1 MPLKLNTHQL
11 MWLVGL
17 VALIMVFLLSLR
29 FGSITFSL
37 SEVLTGLLSF
47 GDEQMEMTSRILVDL
62 RLPRALLA
70 IIGGAGLAMVG
81 ALLQTATRNDLA
93 DPFLFGLSAGA
104 SAGAVLVITRLGDA
118 LGAWTLP
125 VAAFIGGIVS
135 ASAVIVLFSMQ
146 KKRGNDN
153 LVLCGLAISFLFG
166 AATSFLIYSGDQRA
180 ASSILFWTMGGLG
193 LARWDNLL
201 FALAGLLCVVGLAF
215 KRYRALDTLLVGD
228 QTIHSLGINV
238 HRLRSEIFIC
248 CAFCTASIVALTGV
262 VGFIG
267 LMVPHLVRPF
277 TGMTHKYVL
286 PLVALWGA
294 VMLTTGDVIS
304 RTILSPQEL
313 PVGIITAALG
323 GTFVLYL
330 VWKKS

>member
-11 MWLVGL
+11 MWLFGL
-17 VALIMVFLLSLR
+17 IVLTLMFLLSLR
-29 FGSITFSL
+29 FGSITLSL
-37 SEVLTGLLSF
+37 SEVLTGLMSF

-118 LGAWTLP
+118 LGSWTLP
-125 VAAFIGGIVS
+125 VAAFSGGIVS
-135 ASAVIVLFSMQ
+135 ALAVIVLFSMQ

-201 FALAGLLCVVGLAF
+201 FALLGLLCVVGLAF
-215 KRYRALDTLLVGD
+215 KRYRSLDTLLVG
-228 QTIHSLGINV
+228 T
-238 HRLRSEIFIC
+238 
-248 CAFCTASIVALTGV
+248 
-262 VGFIG
+262 
-267 LMVPHLVRPF
+267 RPF
-277 TGMTHKYVL
+277 TRWGLMCIAYAAKSLFVVPSAPHRL
-286 PLVALWGA
+286 WPSLV
-294 VMLTTGDVIS
+294 
-304 RTILSPQEL
+304 
-313 PVGIITAALG
+313 
-323 GTFVLYL
+323 
-330 VWKKS
+330 

>member
-1 MPLKLNTHQL
+1 MQLKRANHQL
-11 MWLVGL
+11 LWLVGL
-17 VALIMVFLLSLR
+17 VALIVMFLLSLR
-29 FGSITFSL
+29 FGSLTFS
-37 SEVLTGLLSF
+37 SREVLTGLMSF
-47 GDEQMEMTSRILVDL
+47 GDEQMAMTSRILLDL

-70 IIGGAGLAMVG
+70 IISGSGLAMVG

-104 SAGAVLVITRLGDA
+104 SAGAVLVITRFGDVLGV
-118 LGAWTLP
+118 WTLP

-135 ASAVIVLFSMQ
+135 ALAVIVLFSMQ
-146 KKRGNDN
+146 QRRGNDN

-166 AATSFLIYSGDQRA
+166 AMTSFLIYSGDQRA
-180 ASSILFWTMGGLG
+180 AGSILFWTMGGLG
-193 LARWDNLL
+193 LARWDNLW
-201 FALAGLLCVVGLAF
+201 FALIGLLCIVALAC

-248 CAFCTASIVALTGV
+248 SAFCTASIVALTGV

-294 VMLTTGDVIS
+294 VMLITGDVLS
-304 RTILSPQEL
+304 RTVLSPQEI

-323 GTFVLYL
+323 GSFVLYL
-330 VWKKS
+330 VWRKP